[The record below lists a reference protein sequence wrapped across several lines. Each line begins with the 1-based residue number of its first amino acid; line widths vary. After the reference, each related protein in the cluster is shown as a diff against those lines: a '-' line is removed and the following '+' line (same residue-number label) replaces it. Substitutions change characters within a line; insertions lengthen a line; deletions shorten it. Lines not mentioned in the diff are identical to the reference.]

1 MDEDPR
7 CFTVKEL
14 AGKWRVSQQHVR
26 NLIQRGELGYLRL
39 GRGVRIPVDEVK
51 KYETRNLRRGVQAPL
66 DEPAPV
72 YEPWSLADLWPRLSV
87 AGRLTLC
94 SRHGIHAA
102 LALSDDA
109 PEGAEHLRED
119 AEDILQEEV
128 SQRASAAPE

>member
-14 AGKWRVSQQHVR
+14 AGKWRVSQQYVR
-26 NLIQRGELGYLRL
+26 KLIQQGELGYLPL

-51 KYETRNLRRGVQAPL
+51 KYETRNLRRGVQAPPE
-66 DEPAPV
+66 EPTPT
-72 YEPWSLADLWPRLSV
+72 YEQGSLADIWPRLSI
-87 AGRLTLC
+87 AGRLDLC
-94 SRHGIHAA
+94 IKHDLSAA
-102 LALSDDA
+102 WATTDVA

-128 SQRASAAPE
+128 SRRASAAPE